1 MPLSYAT
8 MEKQMSS
15 IPLTMVEPMPGEGV
29 KQIQQKKRCTIL
41 NKLLLFDQTEWI
53 VLTGA
58 EGINEHRSKYIQP
71 NTVQTSMH
79 THQECF

>member
-29 KQIQQKKRCTIL
+29 KQIQQKKGVQ
-41 NKLLLFDQTEWI
+41 FWI
-53 VLTGA
+53 NCYYLIKQNG
-58 EGINEHRSKYIQP
+58 
-71 NTVQTSMH
+71 
-79 THQECF
+79 